1 MIFFK
6 KKISPQ
12 ELAKTL
18 IDESEKLIEIYQFN
32 KNNLDEIDRD
42 TFEFS
47 IKDQFQEYKEKIKD
61 ESIQKNE
68 FKELYARI
76 RTLYAL
82 LEFIL
87 IPLEIKSLNK
97 KEWENIINPNIPD
110 PYEIIEIDKK
120 LGFIYED
127 EYNDPDPI
135 AKYLDEIDSDGD
147 SEYYSIDL
155 D

>member
-6 KKISPQ
+6 KKTTPQ

-18 IDESEKLIEIYQFN
+18 INESEKLIEVYQLN
-32 KNNLDEIDRD
+32 KENLDEIDRD
-42 TFEFS
+42 TFDFEIKNEF
-47 IKDQFQEYKEKIKD
+47 IEYKTKINEDLIDTKD
-61 ESIQKNE
+61 

-82 LEFIL
+82 LERIL
-87 IPLEIKSLNK
+87 ISLEIKSLNK
-97 KEWENIINPNIPD
+97 KEWEDINNPNIPN

-120 LGFIYED
+120 LGFVYED
-127 EYNDPDPI
+127 EYDDPI
-135 AKYLDEIDSDGD
+135 QNFLDEIDSDGH
-147 SEYYSIDL
+147 SEHYSIDL

>member
-18 IDESEKLIEIYQFN
+18 INESEKLIEVYQLN
-32 KNNLDEIDRD
+32 KENLDEIDRD

-47 IKDQFQEYKEKIKD
+47 IKDEFQEFKKKIKD
-61 ESIQKNE
+61 ESIQKND

-76 RTLYAL
+76 RTLYSL
-82 LEFIL
+82 LEYIL
-87 IPLEIKSLNK
+87 ISLEIKSLNK
-97 KEWENIINPNIPD
+97 KEWEDINNPNIPN

-127 EYNDPDPI
+127 EYDDPI
-135 AKYLDEIDSDGD
+135 QNFLDEIDSDGH
-147 SEYYSIDL
+147 SEHYSIDL